1 MLPRNG
7 NIIHRF
13 FSSPFIH
20 KIIHGYIVTSAYR
33 FQMTS
38 AAPDGSVVPM
48 SQSII
53 MVDTFIPPYQLNPTM
68 DIFAAGYDSVRIP
81 LYYYYFAIFFYFCV
95 RCSLIELFTEGQ
107 APFDFA
113 QLLAYRSQEMS
124 TTPVLE
130 MMEDSPVRVIIQNK
144 KFFIF
149 LYSLIILHNF
159 YYRCRVGF
167 IVEPTPTRTRQAS
180 LSR

>member
-1 MLPRNG
+1 
-7 NIIHRF
+7 
-13 FSSPFIH
+13 
-20 KIIHGYIVTSAYR
+20 
-33 FQMTS
+33 MTS

-48 SQSII
+48 SQSM
-53 MVDTFIPPYQLNPTM
+53 MVDTFIPPYQLTPTM

-81 LYYYYFAIFFYFCV
+81 LYYYFFYNFHFYI

-124 TTPVLE
+124 T
-130 MMEDSPVRVIIQNK
+130 SPVRVIIQNK
-144 KFFIF
+144 TFVIF

-159 YYRCRVGF
+159 YSRCRVGF
-167 IVEPTPTRTRQAS
+167 IVEYDPTRTRQAS
-180 LSR
+180 FSR